1 MRAGVFHNGQL
12 AVVDVADPQPEP
24 GQLLVRTLA
33 CGICGTD
40 LHFLRHSQTIVGIN
54 DELWPTLGPAAVG
67 DSHVDPS
74 KDVFMG
80 HEFCGEVLEAGPGAE
95 GPPPGTTVVSVPVL
109 LSSTGVHRLTYNN
122 DYPCGYAQ
130 QMLLSAPLVVP
141 VPNGLHPQLAALTE
155 PLAVGVHAVAK
166 SGVQPRDT
174 AVVLGSGPIGLAIIA
189 ALRTAGVDTVIGSD
203 FSVRRRELAIL
214 MGATQAV
221 DPAAESAVQVGRRA
235 AGSGQLV
242 VFEAV
247 GVPGIIQQIIHDVPI
262 GARVVVAGLC
272 TQPDTIV
279 PYYGIAKELSV
290 QFVVAYTLEEFTSAL
305 TAIADGR
312 VNVTPMITATVG
324 LDELPQAFEALAD
337 PTQHCKIL
345 VEPGRP

>member
-1 MRAGVFHNGQL
+1 MRAGVFHNGEF
-12 AVVDVADPQPEP
+12 AVVDVDDPRPEP
-24 GQLLVRTLA
+24 GQLLVRTLV

-40 LHFLRHSQTIVGIN
+40 LHFIRNAQTIVGIN

-67 DSHVDPS
+67 DSHVDLS
-74 KDVFMG
+74 KNVFMG
-80 HEFCGEVLEAGPGAE
+80 HEFCGEVLEAGSGTD

-109 LSSTGVHRLTYNN
+109 LSSSGVHRLTYNN

-166 SGVQPRDT
+166 SAVQPEET
-174 AVVLGSGPIGLAIIA
+174 AVVLGCGPIGLAIIA
-189 ALRTAGVDTVIGSD
+189 ALRTAGVHTVIGCD
-203 FSVRRRELAIL
+203 FSPRRRELASL
-214 MGATQAV
+214 MGAAQTI
-221 DPAAESAVQVGRRA
+221 DPAAESAIQAGRRA
-235 AGSGQLV
+235 VGAGPLV

-262 GARVVVAGLC
+262 GARIVVAGLC
-272 TQPDTIV
+272 MQPDTIV

-290 QFVVAYTLEEFTSAL
+290 RFVVAYTLEEFASAL
-305 TAIADGR
+305 AAIADGR
-312 VNVTPMITATVG
+312 VDVSPMITATVG
-324 LDELPQAFEALAD
+324 LDGLPGAFEVLAD
-337 PTQHCKIL
+337 PRQHCKIL
-345 VEPGRP
+345 VEPGSP